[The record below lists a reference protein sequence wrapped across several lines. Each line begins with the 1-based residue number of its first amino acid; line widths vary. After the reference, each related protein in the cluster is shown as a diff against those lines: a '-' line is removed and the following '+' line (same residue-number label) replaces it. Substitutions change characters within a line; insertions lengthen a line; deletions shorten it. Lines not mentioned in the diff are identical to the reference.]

1 MRKLF
6 SLIRA
11 SMTEGMRIFTY
22 SAKDE
27 RSKKTLPLVLAGIAF
42 LSIFSYANVLAAT
55 LRENGNASLVLAI
68 FTILTTILTVM
79 EGVYKSGSLLFSC
92 RDNDMLLS
100 LPLKKSEIVFLRIF
114 KFYVFE
120 LLYNSLFL
128 LPAIFAFTLNADN
141 DASFILVA
149 VVMLL
154 LLPIFPIALASI
166 LGAISSALSSRFK
179 KKNLIQVIFTMVFLV
194 GTVFLSGA
202 MGSFAENEGEVL
214 SCAGEISAN
223 VYYPAKVFVELSE
236 NFDMVQVLVF
246 ILINFA
252 VLGILVFVLS
262 RFYFQIVSRINV
274 SRQDSKLGKIRFSPR
289 RKTVSLIR
297 KEIIKYFNT
306 PVLVS
311 NTMFGLVLF
320 LVAVGAVALKSED
333 IITSLVEGEFPLTR
347 EEILRFMPFVT
358 FAMVTF
364 SSLLTFITTTMIS
377 LERKA
382 FNILKTIPVSP
393 QKIFFSKILAS
404 LVLTVP
410 MLLVGDLI
418 MFFSFDFSA
427 LEILLV
433 LAGTML
439 FPLATE
445 TLGILIDLKYARFD
459 AENDSEIVKQ
469 STGVLTAS
477 FVGLFSTIATI
488 SVSAVLVFLIGS
500 ESGMAIV
507 DGVYVVIFLVLFS
520 QLKKKGG
527 KRFSQLSA

>member
-1 MRKLF
+1 
-6 SLIRA
+6 
-11 SMTEGMRIFTY
+11 
-22 SAKDE
+22 
-27 RSKKTLPLVLAGIAF
+27 
-42 LSIFSYANVLAAT
+42 
-55 LRENGNASLVLAI
+55 
-68 FTILTTILTVM
+68 
-79 EGVYKSGSLLFSC
+79 
-92 RDNDMLLS
+92 
-100 LPLKKSEIVFLRIF
+100 
-114 KFYVFE
+114 
-120 LLYNSLFL
+120 
-128 LPAIFAFTLNADN
+128 
-141 DASFILVA
+141 
-149 VVMLL
+149 
-154 LLPIFPIALASI
+154 
-166 LGAISSALSSRFK
+166 
-179 KKNLIQVIFTMVFLV
+179 
-194 GTVFLSGA
+194 
-202 MGSFAENEGEVL
+202 
-214 SCAGEISAN
+214 
-223 VYYPAKVFVELSE
+223 
-236 NFDMVQVLVF
+236 
-246 ILINFA
+246 
-252 VLGILVFVLS
+252 
-262 RFYFQIVSRINV
+262 
-274 SRQDSKLGKIRFSPR
+274 
-289 RKTVSLIR
+289 
-297 KEIIKYFNT
+297 
-306 PVLVS
+306 
-311 NTMFGLVLF
+311 
-320 LVAVGAVALKSED
+320 
-333 IITSLVEGEFPLTR
+333 
-347 EEILRFMPFVT
+347 
-358 FAMVTF
+358 
-364 SSLLTFITTTMIS
+364 MIS